1 MESSWSKISILA
13 LHFIFFK
20 RHLSQLGPLLCLFE
34 FEPVDAVEEM
44 VELLVER
51 EVMAIVVVA
60 ALLSS
65 LPIEARAWFW
75 YSREERQFCEEET
88 TALTG
93 IVGGGV
99 IVAIPIA
106 YLFTSAVA
114 DFSLLA
120 PRNIELLAKPE
131 TSSSDGGVRFLGQL
145 ADESSGSV
153 MPTFWAPSRYRSFS
167 SKETLGSNR
176 GGRDWSLFLTVML
189 VDIFLSLH
197 DDPSD
202 DVAVYFFSY
211 NIPYA
216 AYAQMLP

>member
-51 EVMAIVVVA
+51 EVMDIVVVV
-60 ALLSS
+60 ALPSS

-75 YSREERQFCEEET
+75 YSKEEMQFCEEET
-88 TALTG
+88 MALTG

-99 IVAIPIA
+99 IVAMPIA
-106 YLFTSAVA
+106 YLFTSIVA

-120 PRNIELLAKPE
+120 RNIELFAKLGA
-131 TSSSDGGVRFLGQL
+131 SSSDEGARFLVQM

-153 MPTFWAPSRYRSFS
+153 MPTFWAPPRHKSFS
-167 SKETLGSNR
+167 NKETLGNNR
-176 GGRDWSLFLTVML
+176 GGRDRSLFLTVML
-189 VDIFLSLH
+189 VDMFLSVH
-197 DDPSD
+197 DDPTN
-202 DVAVYFFSY
+202 VAVYFFSY

-216 AYAQMLP
+216 AYAQIFP